1 VYRRRARVVGIFP
14 NETAVIRLVGAI
26 LADMHDEWQ
35 SGERRYLSEE
45 SMAQRRPTSDTG
57 GIAAIHSGE

>member
-1 VYRRRARVVGIFP
+1 MVGLFP
-14 NETAVIRLVGAI
+14 NEPAIIRLVGAI

-45 SMAQRRPTSDTG
+45 SMALIDQTQEVTTTDTHALP
-57 GIAAIHSGE
+57 AA